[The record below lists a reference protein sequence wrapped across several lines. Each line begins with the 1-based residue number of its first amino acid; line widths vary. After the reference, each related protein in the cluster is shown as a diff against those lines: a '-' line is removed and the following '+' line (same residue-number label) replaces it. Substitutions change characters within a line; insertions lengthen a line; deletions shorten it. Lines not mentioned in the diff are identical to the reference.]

1 MVLIVETTLR
11 TKSLCLIYDEQA
23 EIQFSNKYKGYE
35 SINCFLNLENMIE
48 NVCNKYASIE
58 GLPEDKRPFAQSLMG
73 EEIKKVTEKF
83 GKKKKGKQMCKF
95 ENRLEEAYS
104 NKSYTF
110 VQDLEEGGVTS
121 VKANA
126 CKKQTT
132 VKFST
137 RFISSK
143 LLINAKISLAS
154 FIYDCIDTFCF
165 PNEET
170 QKIYDEHNILKV
182 LPYLLMTDMD
192 FASLKFIVIADKA
205 CDLDERGMREVL
217 LKIFLDNNIPK
228 RLNLSSN
235 VFDQFGK
242 RNERIRKQ
250 VGLYE
255 FENICVCPKEYFE
268 LHGILYEVNEKHK
281 EVRKGIKRMDFDN
294 YADRILHIDEAK
306 EGTNRF
312 TKKANKHV
320 SKTRKVTCTWS
331 L

>member
-1 MVLIVETTLR
+1 
-11 TKSLCLIYDEQA
+11 
-23 EIQFSNKYKGYE
+23 
-35 SINCFLNLENMIE
+35 MIE

-217 LKIFLDNNIPK
+217 LKTFLDNNIPK

-255 FENICVCPKEYFE
+255 FENIVQSAYVPKNILNYTVFCTKSMKNIRKLEKE
-268 LHGILYEVNEKHK
+268 LREWILITTLTEFYT
-281 EVRKGIKRMDFDN
+281 
-294 YADRILHIDEAK
+294 L
-306 EGTNRF
+306 
-312 TKKANKHV
+312 TK
-320 SKTRKVTCTWS
+320 

>member
-255 FENICVCPKEYFE
+255 FENIVQSAYVPKNILNYTVFCTKSMKNIRKLEKE
-268 LHGILYEVNEKHK
+268 LREWIL
-281 EVRKGIKRMDFDN
+281 ITTLTDF
-294 YADRILHIDEAK
+294 YTLTKLKKVQIGLLK
-306 EGTNRF
+306 KQTNTFPKQER
-312 TKKANKHV
+312 
-320 SKTRKVTCTWS
+320 
-331 L
+331 